1 MSKLAVAPKLD
12 IKLVPIPK
20 TALYAGLSGE
30 MVKTMGMTDD
40 DQINALQQV
49 VADGYVEA
57 VIVRAVRPDGRRE
70 SIRLDMKPPA
80 AGATVNLA
88 IEPNKSLL
96 ETLDVSL
103 AAAVH
108 FQAEAFKRQG
118 LKPEFF
124 VAWSAKARA
133 DHTLIKEATTR
144 LNMQTLPP
152 EPPATIDLD
161 PGPTMVAPPA
171 PPPFPVR
178 RYPQPVHTFT
188 GWAPPPTGYRTVTV
202 ASIRPA
208 KDPDVT
214 LTIESTRKD

>member
-1 MSKLAVAPKLD
+1 MSKLSVAPTLD

-40 DQINALQQV
+40 SQINALQQA

-57 VIVRAVRPDGRRE
+57 VIVRTVRPDGRRE

-80 AGATVNLA
+80 AGATVKLA

-108 FQAEAFKRQG
+108 FQAEAFRRQG
-118 LKPEFF
+118 LKPEFL

-133 DHTLIKEATTR
+133 DHSLIKEAATR
-144 LNMQTLPP
+144 LNLQTLPP

-161 PGPTMVAPPA
+161 PGPPMAAAPALLPI
-171 PPPFPVR
+171 PLR

-188 GWAPPPTGYRTVTV
+188 GWQPPPAGYRTVTV
-202 ASIRPA
+202 ATIRPA
-208 KDPDVT
+208 W
-214 LTIESTRKD
+214 S